1 MKRPSKRSALVYIK
15 LHVTVDNGYSDN
27 GCSDN
32 GGVMVIS
39 KT

>member
-27 GCSDN
+27 G
-32 GGVMVIS
+32 GVMVIS